1 MQHSKHV
8 LQHNLK
14 QRTFRDDPELP
25 LTSVL
30 HASMEEMSARTK
42 LFLSQ
47 RLTRNTSTSHR
58 MFRLHILV
66 KECSI
71 FRAPILAR
79 FSVFM
84 RISYKVSEVVLLWWS
99 KGGQVVE
106 EKHKSAV
113 LRHNWRRWPRWAN
126 CYPVVKRFLVV
137 VGTTSGHCY
146 FSFSTSFALVCV
158 SCIELREFNF

>member
-1 MQHSKHV
+1 M
-8 LQHNLK
+8 
-14 QRTFRDDPELP
+14 TPELP

-47 RLTRNTSTSHR
+47 GLYQEYLNQPWD
-58 MFRLHILV
+58 ILL

-71 FRAPILAR
+71 FSALILAR
-79 FSVFM
+79 FPVSL
-84 RISYKVSEVVLLWWS
+84 RIGYKVTEVVLLWWS

-113 LRHNWRRWPRWAN
+113 LRHNCRR
-126 CYPVVKRFLVV
+126 
-137 VGTTSGHCY
+137 
-146 FSFSTSFALVCV
+146 
-158 SCIELREFNF
+158 